1 MGQPQFDPLAGT
13 TKPYAIDP
21 VDLAKKANLNTKKEL
36 ATKAVPSSSIQTVDF
51 DYGSIADR
59 LIKEQQVGKFDRD
72 STIAN
77 LQAFEQE
84 NKDTAQ
90 KMYSAP
96 RFDYGS
102 VRTYLQEKGKDK

>member
-36 ATKAVPSSSIQTVDF
+36 ATKAVPSSSIQPSTT
-51 DYGSIADR
+51 DYGSLADR
-59 LIKEQQVGKFDRD
+59 LIKEQQVGKYDRE

-77 LQAFEQE
+77 LQAFEE
-84 NKDTAQ
+84 ANKDTAQ

-102 VRTYLQEKGKDK
+102 IRKYLQEKGQDK